1 MPEPKTGLAHVL
13 ACPPASNLFAGI
25 FFLAR
30 WLSTV
35 TPSFLF
41 SYAVFGM
48 TVVRVSSYI
57 KEIPPTTHPRFI
69 YKKDYSM
76 KKLNMKI
83 TFPGGASRPPGPPS
97 RLRTMAVLFG
107 FGVAPQLR
115 GPAGLGRTAP
125 GTSCK
130 GVSFR
135 VLRGVAA
142 ERLRG
147 FRVHDLRDLVQ
158 RYFF

>member
-1 MPEPKTGLAHVL
+1 
-13 ACPPASNLFAGI
+13 
-25 FFLAR
+25 
-30 WLSTV
+30 
-35 TPSFLF
+35 
-41 SYAVFGM
+41 
-48 TVVRVSSYI
+48 
-57 KEIPPTTHPRFI
+57 
-69 YKKDYSM
+69 M

-125 GTSCK
+125 GTSYK